1 MTPASMPSISLSS
14 VPESFPGALA
24 LTVVED
30 KPWSGRLATLDEA
43 SGGAIRRAAEAGRFR
58 GEKGKIQL
66 VLGAGEGLPARIVL
80 CGMGKE
86 SPSLLDLNRAGAQML
101 ATVATSGDESLYI
114 LPHDANAATAALLV
128 EGAAMR
134 SYRFDGYRTR
144 LKDEQRQSVTSI
156 VGLCD
161 NPSSAAADDN
171 LAQAAGRL
179 AGHYLARD
187 LKHEPANVLHPMAFA
202 ERVRAEL
209 EPLGVEV
216 TLIDEARMKKE
227 GWGSLLG
234 VGQGS
239 IRDSVVV
246 AMHWKGASGG
256 VHKDPIC
263 FVGKGVCFDTGGIS
277 LKPAGG
283 MEDMKW
289 DMGGAAA
296 VSGLMKTLATRKAKA
311 NVVGL
316 IGLVENMPDG
326 NAQRPGDIVT
336 SLSGQTIQVLN
347 TDAEGRL
354 VLADVLWHAQE
365 QYRPRFI
372 VDLATLTGAMLVAL
386 GMEKAGLFSNDDELA
401 AQIHDASEAT
411 GEYVW
416 RMPLGEEY
424 NKMLDSKEADMRNIS
439 AGRWGGSITAACFLE
454 RFIQKDQKWA
464 HMDVAGVVWADK
476 AKPMVGTGATGFA
489 VRSLNK
495 LVRDH
500 YEG

>member
-1 MTPASMPSISLSS
+1 MTPASMPTISLSAI
-14 VPESFPGALA
+14 PETYAGALA
-24 LTVVED
+24 FTVAED
-30 KPWSGRLATLDEA
+30 KAWSGALAAADKA
-43 SGGAIRRAAEAGRFR
+43 SGGALRRAADAARFK

-80 CGMGKE
+80 CGMGKD
-86 SPSLLDLNRAGAQML
+86 SPSLLDLNRAGAQIL
-101 ATVATSGDESLYI
+101 ATVATAGDESLSI
-114 LPHDANAATAALLV
+114 LPHDGRAATAALLV

-144 LKDEQRQSVTSI
+144 LKDEQRQSVTAI

-161 NPSSAAADDN
+161 DPDSGADDLEQAAA
-171 LAQAAGRL
+171 RL

-187 LKHEPANVLHPMAFA
+187 LKHEPANVLYPVAFA
-202 ERVRAEL
+202 ERVKAEL

-216 TLIDEARMKKE
+216 TIIDEARMEKE

-239 IRDSVVV
+239 VRDSVVV

-256 VHKDPIC
+256 AHKDPVC

-296 VSGLMKTLATRKAKA
+296 VSGLMKTLAARKAKA

-401 AQIHDASEAT
+401 TQIHEASEAT

-416 RMPLGEEY
+416 RMPMGEEY

-495 LVRDH
+495 LVQDH